1 MRVRGAMKNAK
12 IMLVGVAAVN
22 ANNVDNKLSLFILC
36 FSSSPSTACA
46 LHLQPAKMSS
56 SSSSSFPQVNAAC

>member
-22 ANNVDNKLSLFILC
+22 ANNVDNKLSLFISY
-36 FSSSPSTACA
+36 FSSSPSACA
-46 LHLQPAKMSS
+46 HHLQPAKMSS